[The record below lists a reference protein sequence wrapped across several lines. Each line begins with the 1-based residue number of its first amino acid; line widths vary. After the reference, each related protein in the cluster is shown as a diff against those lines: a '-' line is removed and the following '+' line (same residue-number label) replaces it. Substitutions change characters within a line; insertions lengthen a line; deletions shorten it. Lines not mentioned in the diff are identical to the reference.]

1 MQMERS
7 VKRSLLLVLLVWS
20 LLGNSAV
27 MAGQKR
33 ATPTPR
39 PRVTSRQA
47 ASAPAPATSV
57 PLAEAVPFVNKT
69 LSNGLEIVVLED
81 HSVPLVTVELAVRNG
96 SFTEPPELN
105 GLSHLYEH
113 MFFKANRATS
123 NNEDYLKTIDQL
135 GIVYNGQTQEE
146 IVEYYFTTTT
156 PNLPVA
162 MRFMRDAVR
171 YPLFDEHQF
180 QQEREV
186 VIGELERHESNPFG
200 FLSQEMNNRLF
211 YKYPSRKDPGGNK
224 QTVATA
230 TTEKMRLIQGRYYV
244 PNNSAIVVT
253 GDISAPAAF
262 MMVEELFGDWPRRAI
277 DPFQEFPL
285 VEHPPLPKSEG
296 AIIKQPV
303 QNVIVELGW
312 HGPSIGKDDAA
323 TYAADVFSFILRQPN
338 SRFQRALVDTGLVA
352 SVNFGYYT
360 QRNVGPINLIA
371 QTTPDKAKAATRAIY
386 SEIAHF
392 NDPGYFTDEQLESAK
407 ALLEAEDLFSREKL
421 DDYSHVISFWWASTG
436 LDYYRGYLGR
446 LRATSRADIS
456 RYLSGYIL
464 GKPHVGL
471 ALMNEDSAKI
481 SGLTADDL
489 IGNEKQNANSRA
501 SN

>member
-1 MQMERS
+1 M
-7 VKRSLLLVLLVWS
+7 KRSLLLVLLVWS
-20 LLGNSAV
+20 LLVNPAITP
-27 MAGQKR
+27 GQKR
-33 ATPTPR
+33 ATPASR
-39 PRVTSRQA
+39 PTA
-47 ASAPAPATSV
+47 AQRRATPATSV
-57 PLAEAVPFVNKT
+57 PLAEAVPIVNKT
-69 LSNGLEIVVLED
+69 LDNGLEIVVLED

-135 GIVYNGQTQEE
+135 GIIYNGQTLEE

-171 YPLFDEHQF
+171 YPLFDERQF
-180 QQEREV
+180 EQEREV
-186 VIGELERHESNPFG
+186 VIGELDRHESNPFG
-200 FLSQEMNNRLF
+200 FLSSEMNNRLF

-244 PNNSAIVVT
+244 PNNSAIVIT
-253 GDISAPAAF
+253 GDVSAPAAYL
-262 MMVEELFGDWPRRAI
+262 MVQELFGDWPRRPI
-277 DPFQEFPL
+277 DPFKEFPL

-303 QNVIVELGW
+303 QNVIIELGW
-312 HGPSIGKDDAA
+312 QGPSIGKDDAA

-338 SRFQRALVDTGLVA
+338 SRFQRALTDTGLA
-352 SVNFGYYT
+352 TNANFGYYT
-360 QRNVGPINLIA
+360 QRNVGPINLVA

-386 SEIAHF
+386 NEVAHF
-392 NDPGYFTDEQLESAK
+392 NDPDYFTDEQLESAK
-407 ALLEAEDLFSREKL
+407 ALLESEDLYSREKL
-421 DDYSHVISFWWASTG
+421 DDYTHTIGFWWASTG

-456 RYLSGYIL
+456 RYLSVYVI

-471 ALMNEDSAKI
+471 ALMNEDAQKT
-481 SGLTADDL
+481 SGLTVDDL
-489 IGNEKQNANSRA
+489 LGN
-501 SN
+501 

>member
-1 MQMERS
+1 MESS

-20 LLGNSAV
+20 LLVTPAV
-27 MAGQKR
+27 TPGQKR
-33 ATPTPR
+33 TNPTAAPR
-39 PRVTSRQA
+39 STA
-47 ASAPAPATSV
+47 AAPARAKSI

-123 NNEDYLKTIDQL
+123 NKEDYLQTIDQL
-135 GIVYNGQTQEE
+135 GIMYNGQTQQE

-162 MRFMRDAVR
+162 MHFMRDAVR
-171 YPLFDEHQF
+171 YPLFDERQF
-180 QQEREV
+180 EQEREV
-186 VIGELERHESNPFG
+186 VIGELDRHESNPFG
-200 FLSQEMNNRLF
+200 FLDSEMNDRLF

-224 QTVATA
+224 KTVASA
-230 TTEKMRLIQGRYYV
+230 TTDQMRLIQGRYYV
-244 PNNSAIVVT
+244 PNNSAIIVT

-262 MMVEELFGDWPRRAI
+262 SMVEELFGDWPRRAI
-277 DPFQEFPL
+277 DPFKEFPL

-303 QNVIVELGW
+303 QNVIIELGW
-312 HGPSIGKDDAA
+312 QGPSIGKDDAA

-338 SRFQRALVDTGLVA
+338 SRFQRALVDTGLAANVG
-352 SVNFGYYT
+352 FGYYT

-371 QTTPDKAKAATRAIY
+371 QTTPDKAKALTRAIY
-386 SEIAHF
+386 NEIAHF
-392 NDPGYFTDEQLESAK
+392 NDPAYFTDEQLESAK
-407 ALLEAEDLFSREKL
+407 ALLEADDLYSREKV
-421 DDYSHVISFWWASTG
+421 DDYTHTIGFWWASTG

-456 RYLSGYIL
+456 RYVTGYIL

-471 ALMNEDSAKI
+471 ALMNDDSAKT

-489 IGNEKQNANSRA
+489 IGNEKQNARSTTGN
-501 SN
+501 